1 MFHHFPNSVSKAQV
15 FLKSNWWQTAKR
27 KYYRHVHILIQYWF
41 HHKYLVVFLL
51 RILKNCY
58 EIQQLYT
65 QTFDPIISP
74 WLAPIRYLMS
84 PSAEPLRGSPVMWLP
99 LYWHLCSNLLQSVI
113 PIIPPPPICF
123 QKSDEN
129 FSHFYT
135 FSLRGTHICSKHQL
149 LTTFSWLM
157 RWLSGDAPVSTIV
170 SDATENLKLGK
181 NPDQRSE
188 AREHF

>member
-65 QTFDPIISP
+65 ASNSSKSKWIYFSYII
-74 WLAPIRYLMS
+74 L
-84 PSAEPLRGSPVMWLP
+84 
-99 LYWHLCSNLLQSVI
+99 NLLRTLFYYGFIKSFSYYHY
-113 PIIPPPPICF
+113 PNICT
-123 QKSDEN
+123 
-129 FSHFYT
+129 HRHT
-135 FSLRGTHICSKHQL
+135 HTHISQL
-149 LTTFSWLM
+149 WLRM
-157 RWLSGDAPVSTIV
+157 QKAWKYPCPCKNNSNIFGHS
-170 SDATENLKLGK
+170 ENLHFFLK
-181 NPDQRSE
+181 PSE
-188 AREHF
+188 KAREKDYRKGWKLTSLLLCFVSYGTKILKFMHCS